1 MNIVKQVM
9 QMKVYREF
17 STNEKTMQEMVKE
30 IILRY
35 MAENYCNQSQTELQ
49 SNKLGITN
57 SIIN

>member
-35 MAENYCNQSQTELQ
+35 MAENYCNQYQTELQ
-49 SNKLGITN
+49 SDKLGITN

>member
-1 MNIVKQVM
+1 
-9 QMKVYREF
+9 MKVYREF

-35 MAENYCNQSQTELQ
+35 ISENYCNQYQTELQ
-49 SNKLGITN
+49 SDKLGITN